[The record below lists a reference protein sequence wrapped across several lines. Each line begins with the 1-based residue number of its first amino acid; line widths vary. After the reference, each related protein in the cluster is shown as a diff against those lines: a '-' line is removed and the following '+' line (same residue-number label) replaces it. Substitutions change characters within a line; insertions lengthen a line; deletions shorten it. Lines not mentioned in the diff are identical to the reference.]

1 MDPQNPRI
9 DLYLKEGCGRCP
21 LCGTPEC
28 KVHDWK
34 EELKLLRKIVLEC
47 GLTEEL
53 KWKVPCYTFDGH
65 NITIVSALKSCATIS
80 FFKGALLKDSQRILE
95 KPGENSQAA
104 RVIKF
109 TSVKA
114 VRDLQPFIKEYLLEA
129 IEVERSGLKVN
140 LTAKN
145 DLMIPIELERKL
157 SALTA
162 LRFAWERMTPGRKRG
177 YLLYFSAAKQSK
189 TIESRIDK
197 YTPLILEGRGMHE

>member
-1 MDPQNPRI
+1 MAPQNPGI
-9 DLYLKEGCGRCP
+9 DLYLKEGCGRCR
-21 LCGTPEC
+21 LGGTSEC

-65 NITIVSALKSCATIS
+65 NITIVSALKRCATIS
-80 FFKGALLKDSQRILE
+80 FFKGAILKDPHGILE

-114 VRDLQPFIKEYLLEA
+114 VRDLEPFVKEYLLEA
-129 IEVERSGLKVN
+129 MEVERTGVKVDFR
-140 LTAKN
+140 AK
-145 DLMIPIELERKL
+145 DELMIPIELEKQF
-157 SALTA
+157 SALPA
-162 LRFAWERMTPGRKRG
+162 LKTAWERLTPGRKRG

-197 YTPLILEGRGMHE
+197 YTQLILEGRGMQD